1 MPRLCVYRA
10 RPSLI
15 ARSRASR
22 TTAGAS
28 KSGSPNSRWT
38 TSMPARSSSC
48 ARSATSTARKGSIS
62 WILRASITDASQS
75 VAGHA
80 RSAKA
85 SRPVPNDA
93 DLAPRLIGPGHGYLH
108 NTTAGGPSPEEELD
122 VEAKTSRSER
132 LEQATGGRRRERFE
146 AALRVGDAFETP
158 RATSQLNTRPAETR
172 WRRAVRPLAGV
183 PLKPEDPDRRR

>member
-1 MPRLCVYRA
+1 
-10 RPSLI
+10 
-15 ARSRASR
+15 
-22 TTAGAS
+22 
-28 KSGSPNSRWT
+28 
-38 TSMPARSSSC
+38 
-48 ARSATSTARKGSIS
+48 
-62 WILRASITDASQS
+62 
-75 VAGHA
+75 
-80 RSAKA
+80 
-85 SRPVPNDA
+85 VPNDA

-122 VEAKTSRSER
+122 VKAKTSRSER